1 MSEPQKS
8 TVTLDVECYVNYFLI
23 KFKSVDTGKVRE
35 YELFPGGE
43 PLNYGQIRHILE
55 SYLIV
60 TFNGNGYDLP
70 MVVLAMT
77 GVDCETLKQASDQII
92 LGEMKAWE
100 FYRAYNLSEPT
111 YCDHIDLIE
120 VAFGQGSLKLY
131 GGRLHSRKLQ
141 DLPLPPDARI
151 SAQQR
156 PVLRD
161 YCGNDHDTTA
171 DLFRHL
177 KGPLDLRAQ
186 MSEMYGV
193 DLRSKSDA
201 QIAEAVIRKEIE
213 DRLGYRVSKPSIPPG
228 TRFRYKAPAFIR
240 FQTEQLQLRLAEIQ
254 DSSFVIDVNGSPIEP
269 KALAGMTVKIA
280 NGVYRMGIGGLHSS
294 ETNAAHHAGNGIVLM
309 DADVTSYYPSIIL
322 GCDLFPEHLT
332 HEFLNV
338 YRSIFERRVAAK
350 KAGNKVVN
358 EVLKIVLNGS
368 YGKFGSKY
376 SVLYSPHLMI
386 QVTVT
391 GQLALLM
398 LIEALHL
405 DGIECVSANTDGI
418 VLKFHESRMD
428 DVRAHIA
435 EWSERTGFGME
446 ETFYKALFSRDVNN
460 YLALKDKGVKGKG
473 EYAEPSISKN
483 PDRAIVNE
491 AVKLFLEHGTPIEKT
506 IRECQDVR
514 KFLVVQRVTGG
525 AVKVLRTNYDDTLK
539 PSQMRALLL
548 ANGWLM
554 SVEGPLSKA
563 RFVQSDFDLGMDVE
577 TAYRTH
583 CGDDEV
589 EYIGKVVRF
598 YIGRGVKS
606 ALHTNRKTSKGNRNK
621 VPGSDGA
628 VPCME
633 LPDSLPDDIDY
644 DHYIDYA
651 RRVLRDI
658 GAC

>member
-1 MSEPQKS
+1 MSDPQKS
-8 TVTLDVECYVNYFLI
+8 TVTLDVECYINYFLI
-23 KFKSVDTGKVRE
+23 KFKSVDTGRVRE
-35 YELFPGGE
+35 YELFPGSA

-60 TFNGNGYDLP
+60 SFNGNIYDIP
-70 MVVLAMT
+70 MTLLALT
-77 GVDCETLKQASDQII
+77 GVDCEALKQASDQII
-92 LGEMKAWE
+92 VGGMKSWE
-100 FYRAYNLSEPT
+100 FYDAYGLRQPHWI
-111 YCDHIDLIE
+111 DHIDLIE

-156 PVLRD
+156 PVLSD

-171 DLFRHL
+171 DLYRHL

-201 QIAEAVIRKEIE
+201 QIAEAVIRKEVE
-213 DRLGYRVSKPSIPPG
+213 DRLGRRVSKPHIPPG
-228 TRFRYKAPAFIR
+228 TRFRYKAPAFIKFR
-240 FQTEQLQLRLAEIQ
+240 TEQLQLRLAEIQ
-254 DSSFVIDVNGSPIEP
+254 DAPFVIDTNGSPIEP
-269 KALAGMTVKIA
+269 KALAGMAVKIDS
-280 NGVYRMGIGGLHSS
+280 GVYRMGIGGLHSS

-322 GCDLFPEHLT
+322 GCDLYPEHLT
-332 HEFLNV
+332 REFLHV

-350 KAGNKVVN
+350 KAGDKVVN

-368 YGKFGSKY
+368 FGKFGSQY
-376 SVLYSPHLMI
+376 SVLYSPNLMI

-405 DGIECVSANTDGI
+405 DGIACVSANTDGI

-491 AVKLFLEHGTPIEKT
+491 AVKLFLEHGTPIETT
-506 IRECQDVR
+506 IRECQDIR
-514 KFLVVQRVTGG
+514 KFVIVQRVTGG

-539 PSQMRALLL
+539 PSQMRTLLL
-548 ANGWLM
+548 ENGWFHT
-554 SVEGPLSKA
+554 VEGPLSKA
-563 RFVQSDFDLGMDVE
+563 RFSYMVGEPEFDVE
-577 TAYRTH
+577 SAYRKH
-583 CGDDEV
+583 CGEDEV

-598 YIGRGVKS
+598 YIGRGVTG
-606 ALHTNRKTSKGNRNK
+606 ALHTNRKTVKGNRNK

-633 LPDSLPDDIDY
+633 LPDTLPNDIDY
-644 DHYIDYA
+644 DHYIDCA